1 VLSPNVP
8 GIQLALMLCVLLV
21 SFTWQLWFLPWKA
34 PVLNLVDA
42 VSTGLFLIL
51 LAISLH
57 LEPAVEGS
65 LSFLDS
71 FGAGVYFL
79 SLGIIG
85 CVCILA
91 LVLAVWQR
99 FCAAKRK
106 KLMPSIINLGPVREA
121 EEILEILLVIVASL
135 ESQDGNQR
143 EALLRTA

>member
-1 VLSPNVP
+1 
-8 GIQLALMLCVLLV
+8 
-21 SFTWQLWFLPWKA
+21 
-34 PVLNLVDA
+34 
-42 VSTGLFLIL
+42 LFLIL